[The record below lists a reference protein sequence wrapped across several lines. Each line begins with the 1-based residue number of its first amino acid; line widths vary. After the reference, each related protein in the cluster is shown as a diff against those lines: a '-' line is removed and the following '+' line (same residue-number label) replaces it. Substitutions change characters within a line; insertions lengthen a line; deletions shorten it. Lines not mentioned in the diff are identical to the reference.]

1 MKRIGILFSL
11 LLLSCATQKQSD
23 INDIPIQKE
32 CPLDGLCTLS
42 VFNNKQLILLK
53 DDLGG
58 IYYDIKENKG
68 TTVIHYQYNKTT
80 QANLQDG
87 HYREDVLFEIK
98 TSGKSL
104 NLRDAELQQTKLIF
118 GRHCFCKG
126 QTGYF
131 QINKGSMQIHQHS
144 SLAFDLAFET
154 DKVPQIIRHISL
166 NQKK

>member
-1 MKRIGILFSL
+1 MKKTGVLFSL
-11 LLLSCATQKQSD
+11 LLLSCSSQKHND
-23 INDIPIQKE
+23 IIDIPIQKE

-53 DDLGG
+53 DGLGG
-58 IYYDIKENKG
+58 LYYDIKENKG

-98 TSGKSL
+98 NTTTSL
-104 NLRDAELQQTKLIF
+104 NITDSELQQIKLIF

-131 QINKGSMQIHQHS
+131 PIIKGSLQLYQQTS
-144 SLAFDLAFET
+144 FAFDLEFET
-154 DKVPQIIRHISL
+154 DKVPQLIHRVSL
-166 NQKK
+166 PQKK

>member
-1 MKRIGILFSL
+1 MKKIGILFSL

-23 INDIPIQKE
+23 IIDVPLQKE

-53 DDLGG
+53 DGLGG
-58 IYYDIKENKG
+58 LYYDIKENEG

-98 TSGKSL
+98 NTTTSL
-104 NLRDAELQQTKLIF
+104 NITDSELQQIKLIF

-131 QINKGSMQIHQHS
+131 PINKGCLQLYQQTSF
-144 SLAFDLAFET
+144 AFDLEFET
-154 DKVPQIIRHISL
+154 DKVPQLIRRVSL
-166 NQKK
+166 PQKK

>member
-1 MKRIGILFSL
+1 MKKTGVLFSL
-11 LLLSCATQKQSD
+11 LLLSCSSQKHND
-23 INDIPIQKE
+23 IIDIPIQKE

-53 DDLGG
+53 DGLGG
-58 IYYDIKENKG
+58 LYYDIKENKG

-98 TSGKSL
+98 NTTTSL
-104 NLRDAELQQTKLIF
+104 NITDSELQQIKLIF

-131 QINKGSMQIHQHS
+131 PINKGSLQLYQQTS
-144 SLAFDLAFET
+144 FAFDLEFET
-154 DKVPQIIRHISL
+154 DKVPQLILRVSL
-166 NQKK
+166 PQKK

>member
-1 MKRIGILFSL
+1 MRKIGILLSL

-23 INDIPIQKE
+23 IIDVPIQKE

-58 IYYDIKENKG
+58 LYYDIKENKG
-68 TTVIHYQYNKTT
+68 TTVIHYQYTKAT

-87 HYREDVLFEIK
+87 HYREDIIFEIK
-98 TSGKSL
+98 KSDVSL
-104 NLRDAELQQTKLIF
+104 NLNDAELQHTKLIF

-131 QINKGSMQIHQHS
+131 QINKGNLQLHQHS
-144 SLAFDLAFET
+144 SLAFDLEFET
-154 DKVPQIIRHISL
+154 DKVPQLIRHVSL
-166 NQKK
+166 PQKK

>member
-1 MKRIGILFSL
+1 MKKIGILLSL

-23 INDIPIQKE
+23 IIDVPIQKG

-58 IYYDIKENKG
+58 IYYDIKENVG
-68 TTVIHYQYNKTT
+68 TKVIHYQYNKTT
-80 QANLQDG
+80 QAHLQDG

-98 TSGKSL
+98 DSTTSI
-104 NLRDAELQQTKLIF
+104 NLTDVELTQTKLIF

-131 QINKGSMQIHQHS
+131 QINKGSLKLHQHS
-144 SLAFDLAFET
+144 SLAFDLEFET
-154 DKVPQIIRHISL
+154 DKVPQLIRRVSIP
-166 NQKK
+166 QKK